1 MSLKAFHIF
10 FVVVSALMCV
20 GVGVWSFRN
29 SLQTGRLGPLAF
41 GAGSLA
47 ASVVLIWYGV
57 WFLRKLKGVSFL

>member
-10 FVVVSALMCV
+10 FVVASALMCV
-20 GVGVWSFRN
+20 GVGLWAFLN
-29 SLQTGRLGPLAF
+29 FLQTGRLGPLAF